1 MKKNSMHD
9 SDSINRSSDYTLEEE
24 DLFDSDD
31 NQDEELLTTL
41 VEG

>member
-1 MKKNSMHD
+1 MHD